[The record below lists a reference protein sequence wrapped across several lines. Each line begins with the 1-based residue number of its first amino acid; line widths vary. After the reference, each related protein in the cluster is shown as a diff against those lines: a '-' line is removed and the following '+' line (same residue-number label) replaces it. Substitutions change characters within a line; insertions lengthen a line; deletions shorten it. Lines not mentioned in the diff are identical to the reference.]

1 MIRASGPRPG
11 CCSWTCTLAS
21 TCWNTG
27 RAHRAAQQPRRRD
40 PAGGPARRLASRRPA
55 GGLHAARLVGGRLA
69 AQGGASPG
77 APKPGLGPRDGEVVV
92 TNDVTGDHRPD
103 VVLVDY
109 LRGLLGLLQ
118 L

>member
-1 MIRASGPRPG
+1 
-11 CCSWTCTLAS
+11 
-21 TCWNTG
+21 
-27 RAHRAAQQPRRRD
+27 
-40 PAGGPARRLASRRPA
+40 
-55 GGLHAARLVGGRLA
+55 
-69 AQGGASPG
+69 
-77 APKPGLGPRDGEVVV
+77 VVV